1 MVQSLLL
8 KARKLKVCCSSESLT
23 SACVSEWWLVRGG
36 AAAKW
41 DNYLFAVVLQTVIT
55 LIAVIMLLVAA
66 RQICTAANDPL
77 VLQSRIWPLLGNSP
91 G

>member
-1 MVQSLLL
+1 M
-8 KARKLKVCCSSESLT
+8 
-23 SACVSEWWLVRGG
+23 RGG

-41 DNYLFAVVLQTVIT
+41 DNYLFAVVPQTVIT

-66 RQICTAANDPL
+66 RQICRPGNDPL
-77 VLQSRIWPLLGNSP
+77 ILQSRIWSLLGNSP